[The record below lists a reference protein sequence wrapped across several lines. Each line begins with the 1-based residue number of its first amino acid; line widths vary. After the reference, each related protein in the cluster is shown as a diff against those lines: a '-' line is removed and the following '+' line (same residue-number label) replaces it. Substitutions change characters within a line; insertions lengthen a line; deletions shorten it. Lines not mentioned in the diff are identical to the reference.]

1 MCYQQNDK
9 RYKERDMIKNNDVAN
24 PIIIVVLMIT
34 VLSALDR
41 YWMSVYGVGCKE
53 EEGEGHVR
61 TQD

>member
-1 MCYQQNDK
+1 
-9 RYKERDMIKNNDVAN
+9 MIKNNDVAN